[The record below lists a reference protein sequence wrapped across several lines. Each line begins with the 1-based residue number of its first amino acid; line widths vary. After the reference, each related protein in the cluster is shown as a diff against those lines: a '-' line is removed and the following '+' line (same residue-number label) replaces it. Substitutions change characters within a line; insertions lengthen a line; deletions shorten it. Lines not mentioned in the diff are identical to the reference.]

1 MLMINETHDIG
12 LTSWVSCANEH
23 SDFPIQN
30 LPFGIFKRKDKNEAW
45 RGGVAIG
52 TKVIDLA
59 VLASAN
65 VFSDETQIALSLAC
79 QPSLNAFMNL
89 GPQAHSALRLALS
102 RALRVDS
109 KVQNIMQATLIAQ
122 DEIELSIPCQV
133 GDYTD
138 FYTSIHHATAI
149 GKLFRPDNPLLPN
162 YKWIPI
168 GYHGRSSTIGVSG
181 QHFHRPIG
189 QTKTPDALQPSFGPC
204 QRLDYELE
212 MGIFIG
218 KSNQMGDSIPMQ
230 QAENHIFGMCILNDW
245 SARDI
250 QAWEYQPLGPF
261 LAKNFASTISPWIVT
276 MEALAPFRSDFSR
289 PAEDP
294 SPMEYLSSVQNS
306 QSGGLNIDLECFIHT
321 QQMRDQHQTM
331 EKLSQSNF
339 KYSYWTPAQLVT
351 HHSSNGCAMR
361 AGDLLG
367 SGTQSGPKYEQ
378 AGSMLELSNGGK
390 SPVTLSN
397 GEQRKFLADGDSI
410 IMGASCSKTGAAKI
424 GFGQVVSTVLPA
436 KV

>member
-1 MLMINETHDIG
+1 
-12 LTSWVSCANEH
+12 
-23 SDFPIQN
+23 
-30 LPFGIFKRKDKNEAW
+30 
-45 RGGVAIG
+45 
-52 TKVIDLA
+52 
-59 VLASAN
+59 
-65 VFSDETQIALSLAC
+65 
-79 QPSLNAFMNL
+79 
-89 GPQAHSALRLALS
+89 
-102 RALRVDS
+102 
-109 KVQNIMQATLIAQ
+109 
-122 DEIELSIPCQV
+122 V